1 MTVADEEGVFEAYED
16 VDGFAVTVELLVP
29 DTELN
34 ALDVAVVEPVE
45 VTLELLVTEV
55 DALVVA
61 VYVCRDVKL
70 VRDDAVGDLVTVDER
85 VAVADEE
92 GVSDA

>member
-1 MTVADEEGVFEAYED
+1 MV
-16 VDGFAVTVELLVP
+16 
-29 DTELN
+29 
-34 ALDVAVVEPVE
+34 
-45 VTLELLVTEV
+45 VTLELLVAEI
-55 DALVVA
+55 DALDVV

-70 VRDDAVGDLVTVDER
+70 VRDDDEGDRVTVDER

>member
-1 MTVADEEGVFEAYED
+1 
-16 VDGFAVTVELLVP
+16 VDGFADTVGVALELLVP

-34 ALDVAVVEPVE
+34 ALDVAVVDTVG
-45 VTLELLVTEV
+45 VTL
-55 DALVVA
+55 ALDVADVVA
-61 VYVCRDVKL
+61 LPVYVCRDVKL
-70 VRDDAVGDLVTVDER
+70 VRDDDVGDRVTVADR